1 MTLSVSVFSI
11 GPMGNNSYLVY
22 DLEINQSVV
31 IDPSFGS
38 KLIMNEA
45 VRLGVQITA
54 IWLTHAHFDHIA
66 GVAELVSPPESSI
79 PVGIHQKDLKLY
91 QQNGG
96 ADEFG
101 LTIAPGP
108 TPSLFFE
115 HGQLLQIGANTLEV
129 RHTPGHTPG
138 HVVFYSASERL
149 VFCGDLIFQNGIG
162 RTDLP
167 GGSFAELVNS
177 IQTQIFTL
185 PPETRLLPGHGS
197 DTTVEEEREGLS
209 AY

>member
-1 MTLSVSVFSI
+1 MTLSVSAFSI
-11 GPMGNNSYLVY
+11 GPMGNNSFLVY
-22 DLEINQSVV
+22 SSQDRQGIVV
-31 IDPSFGS
+31 DPSFGS
-38 KLIMNEA
+38 RVIISEA
-45 VRLGVQITA
+45 GRLGIEITA

-66 GVAELVSPPESSI
+66 GVSELVGSQNSSI
-79 PVGIHQKDLKLY
+79 SIGVHPKDLKLY

-96 ADEFG
+96 AEEFG
-101 LTIAPGP
+101 LTINPGP

-115 HGQLLQIGANTLEV
+115 HGQLLQIGAEILEV

-138 HVVFYSASERL
+138 HVVFYSASEHI

-167 GGSFAELVNS
+167 GGSFTELVNS

-185 PPETRLLPGHGS
+185 PPKTRLLPGHGPK
-197 DTTVEEEREGLS
+197 TTVDEERESLS

>member
-22 DLEINQSVV
+22 DPQINQGVV

-38 KLIMNEA
+38 KLITDEA

-66 GVAELVSPPESSI
+66 GVAELINPPDTSI
-79 PVGIHQKDLKLY
+79 PVGIHQKDLQLY

-101 LTIAPGP
+101 LAIASGP

-115 HGQLLQIGANTLEV
+115 HGQLLQIGANSLEV

-138 HVVFYSASERL
+138 HVVFYSASEHL